1 MFKVLDKKSNEYMA
15 IKVMKFDGNEDLA
28 RAESSFLKDCVSA
41 YLVKYYDVL
50 LEDNRLQVMVLQNAK
65 A

>member
-1 MFKVLDKKSNEYMA
+1 
-15 IKVMKFDGNEDLA
+15 MKFDGNEDLA